1 MRTVVRL
8 AAALVLALG
17 IVTPVLAKEGVEA
30 RLDQA
35 IPLNGDPGTPIVVG
49 FTLASMTG
57 DDATGAPVYLRVHPV
72 GGDPVEVPATDDGTG
87 HYTATFTMPEH
98 GVAAVEIGMR
108 GESCENGACT
118 RSDFMFQVA
127 GPEHG
132 GVFVPVE
139 RAAPG
144 EPGQGDADAGTGA
157 RACRGDDHDLDA
169 AGAAAARPG
178 SADRGRRRGAGVLES
193 AHDARRLN
201 LTDPVACPP
210 TMAGMTTLTAHTGT
224 LDVPGGRLA
233 FDIAGDGPPLLLV
246 HAGVSDR
253 RMWDDV
259 WDELAR
265 SHTVIRHDTRGFG
278 DTVITDPSVAYS
290 NRADIV
296 ALLDHLDIAKAALC
310 GVSRAGSIVIDTA
323 LEFPDRV
330 SALIPVAAG
339 LGGFEVEPTP
349 QEIEVFTEQER
360 LEEAKDWDAVIE
372 GELRIWIDGIG
383 QPADRVPEIRRRVE
397 PHAAPHLRGAAG

>member
-1 MRTVVRL
+1 
-8 AAALVLALG
+8 
-17 IVTPVLAKEGVEA
+17 
-30 RLDQA
+30 
-35 IPLNGDPGTPIVVG
+35 
-49 FTLASMTG
+49 
-57 DDATGAPVYLRVHPV
+57 
-72 GGDPVEVPATDDGTG
+72 
-87 HYTATFTMPEH
+87 
-98 GVAAVEIGMR
+98 
-108 GESCENGACT
+108 
-118 RSDFMFQVA
+118 
-127 GPEHG
+127 
-132 GVFVPVE
+132 
-139 RAAPG
+139 
-144 EPGQGDADAGTGA
+144 
-157 RACRGDDHDLDA
+157 
-169 AGAAAARPG
+169 
-178 SADRGRRRGAGVLES
+178 
-193 AHDARRLN
+193 
-201 LTDPVACPP
+201 
-210 TMAGMTTLTAHTGT
+210 MAGMTTLTAHTGT

-397 PHAAPHLRGAAG
+397 PMLRRIYGERLGDGDVDVIALEPRAVGRIAGLRIPALVIVGDLDTPETISSCRHIALTIPGARLVVLSGVAHLPPMERPAEFTELLTTFLAEAGA